1 MIRNVFPTLIYL
13 EQLDGSEQ
21 TEDLH
26 NAVLDLKQHLTMPWP
41 EGVVTS
47 FSFEDGDK
55 CFLADYKLDHF
66 RDIILKHVRYYVTEV
81 SGQQSFDIT
90 ISNSFLN
97 VMKKEGFQFSHRH
110 PYSTVSGVYYYS
122 ANESDA
128 TMNFENPNIVSD
140 FVDPAGMLLPNQAT
154 FVPSTSRLILF
165 PSWLS
170 HRVNLHKADS
180 ERIAMS
186 FNFGIKWN

>member
-26 NAVLDLKQHLTMPWP
+26 NAVLDLKQQLTMPWP

-47 FSFEDGDK
+47 FSFKDGDK
-55 CFLADYKLDHF
+55 CFLADYKLDYF

-97 VMKKEGFQFSHRH
+97 VIKKEGFQFSHRH